1 MTKYLIHILAKSKY
15 YKPKKISPANKHCID
30 IHDKT

>member
-15 YKPKKISPANKHCID
+15 YKPKKISPANKQD
-30 IHDKT
+30 IHNKT